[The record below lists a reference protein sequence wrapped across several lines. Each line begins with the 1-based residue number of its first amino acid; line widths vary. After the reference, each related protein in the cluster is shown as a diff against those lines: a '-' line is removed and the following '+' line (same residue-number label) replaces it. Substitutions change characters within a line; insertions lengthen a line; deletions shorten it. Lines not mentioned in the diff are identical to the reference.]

1 MDCDNNCPVCLEE
14 LKDNV
19 YITPCNHKF
28 CLECVN
34 KIHNKNHNIS
44 CPMCRSEFNIFEE
57 KIKNMTEDELYDYT
71 K

>member
-34 KIHNKNHNIS
+34 KIGRAHV
-44 CPMCRSEFNIFEE
+44 
-57 KIKNMTEDELYDYT
+57 
-71 K
+71 

>member
-28 CLECVN
+28 CKECITRWMSIN
-34 KIHNKNHNIS
+34 RI
-44 CPMCRSEFNIFEE
+44 CPYCRQSI
-57 KIKNMTEDELYDYT
+57 
-71 K
+71 